1 MENKNSENKSSLII
15 EGRNAV
21 SEALKAERSIDKL
34 FILESASQ
42 DGPLKAIVAK
52 ARQAGIVVNFESKE
66 KMDQRS
72 VANKHQGVI
81 AYVAAYDYV
90 ELDVIL
96 EKAKEKQE
104 DPFILI
110 LDGVED
116 PHNLGAI
123 LRTANIAGVHG
134 VVIPK
139 RRACG
144 LTETVVK
151 TSAGAIEYTPIC
163 KVTNIVKTIEELQ
176 DKGLWIVGADM
187 NGQSMYQVDMKGKIA
202 LVIGGEGSGL
212 SELVRKKCDFIAQI
226 PMKGE
231 ITSLNA
237 SVATGVLIYEALR
250 QRLS

>member
-1 MENKNSENKSSLII
+1 MENNNSLII

-42 DGPLKAIVAK
+42 DGPLKTIVAK

-72 VANKHQGVI
+72 VGHKHQGVI

-104 DPFILI
+104 DPFLLI

-134 VVIPK
+134 VIIPK

-163 KVTNIVKTIEELQ
+163 KVTNITKTIEELQ
-176 DKGLWIVGADM
+176 DKGLWIIGADM
-187 NGQSMYQVDMKGKIA
+187 NGQSMYKVDMKGKIA

-237 SVATGVLIYEALR
+237 SVATGVLIYEAFR

>member
-1 MENKNSENKSSLII
+1 MENNNSLII

-42 DGPLKAIVAK
+42 DGPLKTIVAK
-52 ARQAGIVVNFESKE
+52 ARQAGVVVNFESKE

-72 VANKHQGVI
+72 VGHKHQGVI

-104 DPFILI
+104 DPFLLI

-134 VVIPK
+134 VIIPK

-163 KVTNIVKTIEELQ
+163 KVTNITKTIEELQ
-176 DKGLWIVGADM
+176 DKGLWIIGADM
-187 NGQSMYQVDMKGKIA
+187 NGQSMYKVDMKGKIA

>member
-1 MENKNSENKSSLII
+1 
-15 EGRNAV
+15 
-21 SEALKAERSIDKL
+21 
-34 FILESASQ
+34 
-42 DGPLKAIVAK
+42 PLKTIVAK

-72 VANKHQGVI
+72 VGHKHQGVI

-104 DPFILI
+104 DPFLLI

-134 VVIPK
+134 VIIPK

-163 KVTNIVKTIEELQ
+163 KVTNITKTIEELQ
-176 DKGLWIVGADM
+176 DKGLWIIGADM
-187 NGQSMYQVDMKGKIA
+187 NGQSMYKVDMKGKIA